1 MIDKIKA
8 YLDTPAAER
17 DVAAGALLLLQ
28 LNRNRI
34 LYNGACIAPQRYAP
48 VIEHEL
54 KKHLRILLDGLT
66 AQGIVEM
73 EHEVVP
79 VAEESLEEG
88 APVVSTDVDH
98 PEGTHR
104 GRRADHESLPAEIQA
119 LYEKNGEIYFKM
131 KQTFETLKT
140 LEEAAPCDRYEHL
153 KVLKSLD
160 DQYRKNWKKYD
171 GFERKEN

>member
-66 AQGIVEM
+66 TQGIVEM

-140 LEEAAPCDRYEHL
+140 LKEAAPCDRYEHL

-171 GFERKEN
+171 GFEKKEN